1 MRKWEV
7 VAIDDDS
14 TSESDV
20 DGDGVAEGKVMDAN

>member
-14 TSESDV
+14 TSESD
-20 DGDGVAEGKVMDAN
+20 GDGVAEGKVMDAN